1 MQYGFIVASPRSG
14 TTFLMQALTGMPG
27 FLTQVGEIYP
37 LHLGHL
43 YGQVTT
49 EQQAVLQRALR
60 FQLDVFVSRRIGSR
74 RDAVVDFLRGSLGLT
89 DLADTLRRR
98 RRVSGLI
105 FKEPFLAFAP
115 ELMLAAVPEARLVY
129 LYRDGRDSAD
139 SLVRSFGT
147 LTDTGLASPTAAE
160 IVIGRQ
166 HGGRWVP
173 WWVEEGAD
181 DAFLAASP
189 FVRNV
194 WLWKAMNRRCIACF
208 GEADTARDARVLRVS
223 YESLVADPGLVGR
236 RIVEH
241 LGGDWTPRLE
251 KQFRRASAASIGIHR
266 RLPGAEIEQA
276 TALAEPE
283 LAALGYLGD

>member
-1 MQYGFIVASPRSG
+1 MHYGFIVASPRSG
-14 TTFLMQALTGMPG
+14 TTFLMQALTGTPG
-27 FLTQVGEIYP
+27 FLTQIGEIYP
-37 LHLGHL
+37 LHLGHV
-43 YGQVTT
+43 YGQATT

-74 RDAVVDFLRGSLGLT
+74 LDAAVDFLRGNLRLA

-98 RRVSGLI
+98 RRIAGLI

-115 ELMLAAVPEARLVY
+115 ELMLAAIPEARLVY

-147 LTDTGLASPTAAE
+147 LTDAALASPAAAE
-160 IVIGRQ
+160 VVSGRQ

-173 WWVEEGAD
+173 WWVEVGGD

-194 WLWKAMNRRCIACF
+194 WLWKAMNGRCIACF
-208 GEADTARDARVLRVS
+208 GRGDVACDARVLRVS
-223 YESLVADPGLVGR
+223 YESLVADPRQVGR
-236 RIVEH
+236 MIIEH
-241 LGGDWTPRLE
+241 LGGDWTPRLA
-251 KQFRRASAASIGIHR
+251 KQFRRASAASIGVHR

-276 TALAEPE
+276 TELARPE
-283 LAALGYLGD
+283 LAALGYLGN